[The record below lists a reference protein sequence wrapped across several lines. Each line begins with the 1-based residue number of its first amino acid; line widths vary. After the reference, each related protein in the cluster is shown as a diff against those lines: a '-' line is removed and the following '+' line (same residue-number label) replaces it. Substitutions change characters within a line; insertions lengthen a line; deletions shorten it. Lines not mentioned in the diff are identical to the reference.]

1 MSAKDKYIE
10 DRQYLIDKSSN
21 PDKKKDSLGIEFDRR
36 VEQGKIIV
44 KNGNYQLNPSKE
56 VKEFVDAGKAKFKSE
71 LAKGGEVK
79 KYKKGG
85 SVHKNKS
92 KMITKRG
99 WGASRKT

>member
-44 KNGNYQLNPSKE
+44 KNGNYPI
-56 VKEFVDAGKAKFKSE
+56 
-71 LAKGGEVK
+71 
-79 KYKKGG
+79 
-85 SVHKNKS
+85 KS
-92 KMITKRG
+92 K
-99 WGASRKT
+99 